1 MEAQAHSSDAFAH
14 CLAVKESRRRG
25 KMASARLKAHG
36 KRNDEE
42 RDP

>member
-25 KMASARLKAHG
+25 KMASAHKAHG